1 MSDDDETPS
10 GSGAGA
16 LDERQR
22 TGFDATALNSQAALQ
37 QPLDFT
43 VGTAKATALTATLW
57 QMVLAVSD
65 ADLMGFDGM
74 RPEAVK
80 LIDRLT
86 KEIGERR
93 VTEPQ
98 VLLMGARAGLL
109 TQRR

>member
-1 MSDDDETPS
+1 MNDDDNASS

-16 LDERQR
+16 LDERQG
-22 TGFDATALNSQAALQ
+22 TVFDATALNPQAALQ